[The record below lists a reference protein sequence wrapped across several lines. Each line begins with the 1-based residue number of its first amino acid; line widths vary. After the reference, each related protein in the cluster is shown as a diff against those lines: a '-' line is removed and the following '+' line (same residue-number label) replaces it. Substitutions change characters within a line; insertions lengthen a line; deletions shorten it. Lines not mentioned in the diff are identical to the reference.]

1 MEEVN
6 INNCN
11 SNGSSNDSLGGSENI
26 CRDFLRNVCTRG
38 SRCKFKHPNCEES
51 WMVNQHIS
59 SRPAGLIFCH
69 DFQNTHCTRPSCKFV
84 HGTRQDEEH
93 YKVTGELPKPVHP
106 LTLNK
111 GNLLDSTTETDIP
124 ICKDYLKGECQRGKK
139 CKFRHIESSRSET
152 KSRHERPENYDTPE
166 TKRRHFGVVE
176 FCSHN
181 HSPHQFECGSPFREN
196 STVNQCHYNMMT
208 NSSPPSHPSLLK
220 GSRQVELSIF
230 YEENWLLRRKVEEL
244 KKQVSDLMATNEFL
258 LDQNAHMRIQGKL
271 PTVST
276 VATVTIPTVTIAN
289 SVTVPV
295 TSSVTAL
302 GSLGHPVQTVQAMTT
317 TVPLMTSQSTSNLR
331 ASIPYPP
338 SLATVSIA
346 PVAINQTGTM
356 VAQAPAL
363 STATVTLTPTLSGTA
378 LQLAPNTA
386 LSLSGTDGSSLV
398 SYPIMTQSLSMT
410 TGTLQTSI

>member
-6 INNCN
+6 INNCS
-11 SNGSSNDSLGGSENI
+11 SNGSSNDSVGGSEDI

-38 SRCKFKHPNCEES
+38 NRCKFKHPNSEES
-51 WMVNQHIS
+51 WIASQHIS
-59 SRPAGLIFCH
+59 ARPTGLIFCH
-69 DFQNTHCTRPSCKFV
+69 DFQNTHCNRPLCKFI

-106 LTLNK
+106 LTSSK
-111 GNLLDSTTETDIP
+111 GNFPDSMNEIDIP
-124 ICKDYLKGECQRGKK
+124 LCKDYLKGECQRGKK
-139 CKFRHIESSRSET
+139 CKFRHFEPARSDT
-152 KSRHERPENYDTPE
+152 KNRHERPENYDTPDA
-166 TKRRHFGVVE
+166 KRRHFGVID
-176 FCSHN
+176 FCSRN
-181 HSPHQFECGSPFREN
+181 HSPHQFECGSFREN
-196 STVNQCHYNMMT
+196 STLNQCHYNQMV
-208 NSSPPSHPSLLK
+208 SSNPPSHLPLLK
-220 GSRQVELSIF
+220 GSKQVELCVLH
-230 YEENWLLRRKVEEL
+230 EENLLLRKKVEDL

-302 GSLGHPVQTVQAMTT
+302 GSLCPPVQTVQAMTT
-317 TVPLMTSQSTSNLR
+317 TVPLMTSQSTSNLN

-356 VAQAPAL
+356 PAQAPTL

-386 LSLSGTDGSSLV
+386 LSLSGADGSSLV
-398 SYPIMTQSLSMT
+398 SYPIMTQSLSMAPA
-410 TGTLQTSI
+410 TLQTSL